1 MTVYCALHNI
11 YSLFFSNVGV
21 FGFGLG
27 FEALSLGLGLGLE
40 SLESQ
45 PDEIDKWHIIN
56 IHELN
61 GHTVAANHL
70 GLAGSS
76 QIPSIFPVP

>member
-21 FGFGLG
+21 FGLGLG

-40 SLESQ
+40 SLES
-45 PDEIDKWHIIN
+45 
-56 IHELN
+56 
-61 GHTVAANHL
+61 A
-70 GLAGSS
+70 
-76 QIPSIFPVP
+76 